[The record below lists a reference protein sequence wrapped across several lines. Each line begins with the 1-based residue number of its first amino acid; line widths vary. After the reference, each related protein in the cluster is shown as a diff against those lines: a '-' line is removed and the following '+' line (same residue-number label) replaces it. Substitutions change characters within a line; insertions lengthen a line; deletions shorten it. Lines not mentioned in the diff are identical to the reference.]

1 MGPPG
6 RWIAR
11 RWSQPRAATW
21 QAATLLGALA
31 GGTVP
36 SEVPPC
42 FAVPLA
48 SSPSRSPTSPT
59 DRPTQPCRGG
69 GIGHARGRRGPA
81 GRRGVP
87 RRRPRRDPRRLRPRT
102 QRRVDVTT
110 MAVVAAVLIGAG
122 TPALRGVIAERRA
135 RRPGAAETGRRR
147 GPGVARADRGPAR
160 AARRPAEA
168 QPARDDPRRARG
180 RSAARAG
187 PRTVSRCRRHHRP
200 ATRRP
205 RGGGD
210 RRGVL
215 RTRRPRPPLRPC
227 PARPSRRSRRPH
239 RSRRRPS

>member
-11 RWSQPRAATW
+11 RRSQPRAATW

-36 SEVPPC
+36 SEVPLC

-59 DRPTQPCRGG
+59 DRSPPPPSAGSSPAPPS
-69 GIGHARGRRGPA
+69 HSEA
-81 GRRGVP
+81 GRRDHHGH
-87 RRRPRRDPRRLRPRT
+87 RRGSAHR
-102 QRRVDVTT
+102 
-110 MAVVAAVLIGAG
+110 AG

-160 AARRPAEA
+160 AARRLAEA

-180 RSAARAG
+180 RGAARAG
-187 PRTVSRCRRHHRP
+187 PGTVSRCRRHHRP

>member
-1 MGPPG
+1 MWI
-6 RWIAR
+6 RWGLNRAADVACQGDGTTSLPRAWDRLGVGIAR
-11 RWSQPRAATW
+11 RRSQPR
-21 QAATLLGALA
+21 GHLA
-31 GGTVP
+31 GGDAAGGLGRRYGAQRVP
-36 SEVPPC
+36 LC

-48 SSPSRSPTSPT
+48 FLALAVPNITDRPT

-69 GIGHARGRRGPA
+69 G
-81 GRRGVP
+81 
-87 RRRPRRDPRRLRPRT
+87 
-102 QRRVDVTT
+102 
-110 MAVVAAVLIGAG
+110 IGAG

-180 RSAARAG
+180 RGAARAG
-187 PRTVSRCRRHHRP
+187 PGTVSRCRRHHRP